1 MEINRTKITI
11 IGLGNVGFHLAKV
24 FAEKG
29 YAIHQVFSS
38 SANKEPDFVRAIN
51 AKIITKINQ
60 LDYSS
65 DIFIFCLKDEV
76 LPDILSQTSFTN
88 QLLLH
93 TAGSIDMHIFKG
105 KSKNYGV
112 FYPLQTFSK
121 SREIDFQT
129 VPICVEGSNHE
140 TEKRI
145 RNFAESISKKVV
157 DINSLQRKYIHLA
170 AVFASNYSNAMYA
183 IAQEIL
189 KEHQMDFDII
199 RPLIK
204 ETAEKVMEILPDK
217 AQTGPAIRND
227 NETLINHLAL
237 LNDEEKKTLYRLIA
251 GYIQRKNNH

>member
-24 FAEKG
+24 FVANG
-29 YAIHQVFSS
+29 FTIHQVFSRS
-38 SANKEPDFVRAIN
+38 VNKAPDFVRAIK
-51 AKIITKINQ
+51 AKIITNISQ

-93 TAGSIDMHIFKG
+93 TAGSIDLNIFKG
-105 KSKNYGV
+105 KSENYGV

-121 SREIDFQT
+121 SREIEFKSI
-129 VPICVEGSNHE
+129 PICIEGSNSE
-140 TEKRI
+140 AEKRI
-145 RNFAESISKKVV
+145 RNLAESISNKVV
-157 DINSLQRKYIHLA
+157 NIDSIQRKYIHLA
-170 AVFASNYSNAMYA
+170 AVFASNYSNAMYT

-189 KEHQMDFDII
+189 KEHQMDFEII

-204 ETAEKVMEILPDK
+204 ETAEKVMELQPDK

-227 NETLINHLAL
+227 EETMKNHLAL

-251 GYIQRKNNH
+251 VYIKGKDIR